1 MRFRSL
7 DLASANAT
15 ARRLTHR
22 SILAVAHC
30 LMQASAPVPGGN
42 STRFGQGGLAP
53 FVSSILST
61 PQTIARCLH
70 LSRTNPK
77 AQLPPAATGHYSVRR
92 VFRTPNRLITTLA
105 YVEGPLT
112 RRLICP
118 HRPSVPLGTGRTE
131 LKTRD
136 WPQILTLPSL
146 PPPADCASSF
156 GL

>member
-1 MRFRSL
+1 
-7 DLASANAT
+7 
-15 ARRLTHR
+15 
-22 SILAVAHC
+22 
-30 LMQASAPVPGGN
+30 MQASAPVPGGN

-77 AQLPPAATGHYSVRR
+77 AQLPPVAIGHYSVRR